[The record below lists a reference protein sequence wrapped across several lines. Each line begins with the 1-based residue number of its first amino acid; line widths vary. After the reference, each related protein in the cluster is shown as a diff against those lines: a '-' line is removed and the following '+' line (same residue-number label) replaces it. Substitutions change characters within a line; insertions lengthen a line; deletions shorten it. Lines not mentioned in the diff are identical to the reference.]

1 MSNLSLSPQAQQ
13 KTILDAL
20 RKADA
25 AGNEKDARKLAEMY
39 NKVTQAASQAAI
51 RESLQGPATSV
62 ARGVTTGLTNV
73 LGAPVDLAAA
83 ALSSIGEPRE
93 PGRGAAAAGFGV
105 DTSQFRPPPTT
116 KPPRLDIDIPDP
128 FGGSASIRRGLGN
141 VAEFF
146 GMPRKTFTYDSV
158 QDLRPEDRPFAIGG
172 EAIGGAAPFA
182 TLPFLARGAAAL
194 LAGGPAALTKAG
206 RAKQIALGTRPAS
219 QMGPVA
225 KIVDPIV
232 RQAKRAPGI
241 TGLTETTSAVGA
253 GMGGGAAQLVD
264 PGNPYLRAGAEVLGG
279 TISPA
284 AIALRAGTSAVEGVK
299 DAGRRLTGQGREQK
313 AAEIVQ
319 GIIRDL
325 GDDPAQVARDITDS
339 IPEVGDVDSV
349 LVGLPGKSA
358 TTGTLSN
365 NRVLLAIERKLA
377 RDNPQFADRA
387 AQGMEAS
394 LQSLRKRAEDLY
406 TADNPEDLRLAAQT
420 RDRYFSQ
427 LLDTRV
433 RNAQQKVSELQAQV
447 ASGSIADSVDISK
460 RAHSI
465 LGDALKDA
473 RKIEHNLWSEI
484 PKKTQVEA
492 PNVIAKNKEIL
503 KAIIPQLKTEIKPIT
518 NFISTLKKRKK
529 PITAGELLELRSET
543 LDLSRTL
550 RSKTNPQ
557 FKNARLLDE
566 ISEAILKDL
575 EVLPGTSVE
584 TARDFSRNLH
594 DKFTRTFGG
603 EALRTAGTGARR
615 IPPELMLDRGFLSG
629 GPRGELRFRELTEAA
644 DFGGRGAEM
653 SSEISN
659 YLAQAARQTMD
670 GDTVNPAKLQRFL
683 QTNDEILQQYP
694 DLKSQLETVDS
705 AQVAFRNA
713 EKSRTMGTKA
723 IKQKAAFSLLAGDEA
738 PSAVI
743 RRAFSGA
750 NPTKNYRDMAQLAK
764 RSGPEATAGL
774 RTATIESAMTAA
786 QSPKGDLSFNTLRRL
801 MTSPIKGAKNLPS
814 RLEIMKKNGVMT
826 AEQADQFE
834 ELLER
839 AVKIEDSLQD
849 AATID
854 NLIPELG
861 ALTDF
866 VMRVSGAKLAS
877 KGLAG
882 GVGGESLIVAAAGS
896 KAMRKMFDKVPN
908 AKISDVL
915 IEAAE
920 NPRLMVKLLKMPT
933 SVRQARDLERQI
945 NAYLINA
952 GLTPIVS
959 EEREG
964 R

>member
-1 MSNLSLSPQAQQ
+1 MASSRIENLEKAL
-13 KTILDAL
+13 IMLNDAGDTD
-20 RKADA
+20 KARII
-25 AGNEKDARKLAEMY
+25 GAEL
-39 NKVTQAASQAAI
+39 I
-51 RESLQGPATSV
+51 RERQKGPEGQVTTT
-62 ARGVTTGLTNV
+62 ARGVTRMLTN
-73 LGAPVDLAAA
+73 LAGAPVDLAAA

-105 DTSQFRPPPTT
+105 DTSPFRPPPTT

-141 VAEFF
+141 VAGAL
-146 GMPRKTFTYDSV
+146 GMHPKTFTYDSV
-158 QDLRPEDRPFAIGG
+158 QDLRPEDRPFAILG
-172 EAIGGAAPFA
+172 EAIGGAIPFA
-182 TLPFLARGAAAL
+182 TLPFLARGASAL

-253 GMGGGAAQLVD
+253 GMGGAAAQLVD

-284 AIALRAGTSAVEGVK
+284 AIALR
-299 DAGRRLTGQGREQK
+299 
-313 AAEIVQ
+313 
-319 GIIRDL
+319 
-325 GDDPAQVARDITDS
+325 
-339 IPEVGDVDSV
+339 EVGDVASV

-358 TTGTLSN
+358 TTGTRSN
-365 NRVLLAIERKLA
+365 NRVLLAVERKLA

-460 RAHSI
+460 RAHSV
-465 LGDALKDA
+465 LADALKDA
-473 RKIEHNLWSEI
+473 RKIEKSHWDKVEKDLPVTANNLFSRRNELYERLL
-484 PKKTQVEA
+484 PNETLPA
-492 PNVIAKNKEIL
+492 PVDNFIRGLEVQNE
-503 KAIIPQLKTEIKPIT
+503 PIT
-518 NFISTLKKRKK
+518 S
-529 PITAGELLELRSET
+529 GDLLRLRSRA
-543 LDLSRTL
+543 LSRSRDL
-550 RSKTNPQ
+550 RAQ
-557 FKNARLLDE
+557 GEYGDAHFLDE
-566 ISEAILKDL
+566 IAEATLDDL
-575 EVLPGTSVE
+575 NLVPGASAE
-584 TARDFSRNLH
+584 IARDFSRNLH

-615 IPPELMLDRGFLSG
+615 IPPELMLDRGFMSG
-629 GPRGELRFRELTEAA
+629 GAKGELRFRELNEAA
-644 DFGGRGAEM
+644 GFGGRGEEM

-743 RRAFSGA
+743 RRIFSGA
-750 NPTKNYRDMAQLAK
+750 NPTKNYRDMAKLAK

-774 RTATIESAMTAA
+774 RTATLESAMTAA

-814 RLEIMKKNGVMT
+814 RLEVMKKNGVMT

-834 ELLER
+834 KLLER

-920 NPRLMVKLLKMPT
+920 NPRFMVNLLKRPT